1 MRKVIV
7 FIVLCM
13 TLLLAG
19 CSGSSGG
26 GISPTP
32 DFIGHNGPP
41 AFQDN
46 PTQQSYNT
54 APAANN
60 PGSSF
65 VGTWVHSYEYFD
77 MTYRTT
83 LVINPDGS
91 AVYYNEEA
99 ELGNYNASWS
109 SADGGMSITI
119 RRSDGVI
126 STCRVQGSVLTEITE
141 EYGAYYQAD
150 YQRQG

>member
-32 DFIGHNGPP
+32 GFIGPNGQP

-54 APAANN
+54 APAAKRCI
-60 PGSSF
+60 SF
-65 VGTWVHSYEYFD
+65 
-77 MTYRTT
+77 
-83 LVINPDGS
+83 
-91 AVYYNEEA
+91 
-99 ELGNYNASWS
+99 
-109 SADGGMSITI
+109 
-119 RRSDGVI
+119 
-126 STCRVQGSVLTEITE
+126 
-141 EYGAYYQAD
+141 
-150 YQRQG
+150 